1 MTKKSTLKVHMNK
14 NVGTFLTL
22 LLFFAIGIGLC
33 IWGLT
38 DINKI
43 NYFKEHSE
51 DVVGK
56 VIDYDRSTDEDDDDI
71 YYAIYEYYVDGNKYT
86 VKDLDYTYSKP
97 NMGAKHVVYYDPV
110 NPSEAMTDLE
120 GGLGPVLVVVGL
132 IFGMTGLAFI
142 MAWFNVKESII
153 QILLGAMMVLIG
165 FGLPFV
171 VGSWFMFFFT
181 AIFGVLGLVIVIK
194 AITKMTGN
202 EGGVV
207 DQIIDRGME
216 QVGEVLQDAIEA
228 TDAEVE
234 AGISP
239 LLYVPPI
246 IKGVMVIIPG
256 VLICLFGAFLLL
268 TGSFNGILFA
278 AFGMVMIVLGVK
290 SIKQGL
296 DIRKEAKQI
305 ENENNFF

>member
-22 LLFFAIGIGLC
+22 LLIFAIGVGLC

-43 NYFKEHSE
+43 NYFKEHGV

-56 VIDYDRSTDEDDDDI
+56 VVDYDRSTDEDDDDI
-71 YYAIYEYYVDGNKYT
+71 YYAIYEYYVDGNNYT
-86 VKDLDYTYSKP
+86 VKASDYTYSKP
-97 NMGAKHVVYYDPV
+97 SMGAKHVVYYNPE
-110 NPSEAMTDLE
+110 NPSEAMTDLK
-120 GGLGPVLVVVGL
+120 GGLGPVLLVVGL

-142 MAWFNVKESII
+142 LAWFNVKESII

-171 VGSWFMFFFT
+171 VGSWLMFFFT
-181 AIFGVLGLVIVIK
+181 AIFGVLGIVIVVK

-202 EGGVV
+202 EGGIV
-207 DQIIDRGME
+207 DQIIDEGME

-234 AGISP
+234 AGTSP
-239 LLYVPPI
+239 LLYVPNI
-246 IKGVMVIIPG
+246 VKGVIVIISGG
-256 VLICLFGAFLLL
+256 VFTLFGVFMLLV
-268 TGSFNGILFA
+268 GSFIGIIFA
-278 AFGMVMIVLGVK
+278 GVGVAVIFLGVK

-296 DIRKEAKQI
+296 DIRKEAKQL
-305 ENENNFF
+305 ENTRPL